1 MLQSRS
7 ARSAPR
13 RAATLL
19 GLAATAALCAP
30 ATASADAPWGPVA
43 DAGPLATGYVRPAL
57 DVARDGTGAYG
68 ASVPDPR
75 FPRLPGIGQLGR
87 LAVGGA
93 PGALRD
99 RSDDLAAGPDAY
111 ATASFAI
118 LTTKRSSSSTD
129 TFRPR
134 VDVRAAFGS
143 TRDGRT
149 GEARTLAR
157 GLVLAGRPVLAVND
171 RGEAAAA
178 WIEDRSDVSDRLWLA
193 LRRPGQAFATPT
205 VLLGK
210 GNLSGVDVA
219 FGEGGDLVVA
229 AVRNVDGR
237 ARIVARVRRAGH
249 GFGEV
254 QDLGPNRGIATVRA
268 AMAPTGRAVVA
279 WGTQDGGIE
288 ANVPYRVYAA
298 VKPAGPRSFRDA
310 TLLDEAPIAAYP
322 AGPPQLGIARDGTAT
337 VAWSMP
343 VRVQAG
349 SRELAFPVRTATTGT
364 DAVFRAPLDSG
375 ATGAVRDVAV
385 NVDGATAVTVARLD
399 LQGPAGDAAVAL
411 VRPPGAALFGPPE
424 TIAAES
430 VGADGPAVT
439 FDPQGRVLALWS
451 RTTGEDQQLR
461 IAVRPPAVSG

>member
-1 MLQSRS
+1 MQHLRSDRS
-7 ARSAPR
+7 ALR
-13 RAATLL
+13 RTGRLAGLVAA
-19 GLAATAALCAP
+19 AALAAP
-30 ATASADAPWGPVA
+30 ATAAADAPWGPVT

-57 DVARDGTGAYG
+57 DVARGRAGVYG
-68 ASVPDPR
+68 ASVPDAR
-75 FPRLPGIGQLGR
+75 FPRLPGDGRLGR
-87 LAVGGA
+87 LAPGGA
-93 PGALRD
+93 VGVLRE
-99 RSDDLAAGPDAY
+99 RADDLAAGPVAY
-111 ATASFAI
+111 ATSSFAI
-118 LTTKRSSSSTD
+118 LTTKLSSSSTD
-129 TFRPR
+129 SFRPR
-134 VDVRAAFGS
+134 IDVRAAFGS

-157 GLVLAGRPVLAVND
+157 GLVLAGQPVLAVND

-237 ARIVARVRRAGH
+237 ARVVARVRRAGH
-249 GFGEV
+249 GFGDV
-254 QDLGPNRGIATVRA
+254 QDLGPNRGVATVRA
-268 AMAPTGRAVVA
+268 AMAATGRAVVA

-288 ANVPYRVYAA
+288 ANLPYRVYAA

-310 TLLDEAPIAAYP
+310 TLLDEAPVAAYP

-337 VAWSMP
+337 AAWSMP

-349 SRELAFPVRTATTGT
+349 ARDLTFPVRTATTGT
-364 DAVFRAPLDSG
+364 DAVFRAPLDTG

-385 NVDGATAVTVARLD
+385 NVDSATAVAVARLD
-399 LQGPAGDAAVAL
+399 FEGAAGDAAIAL
-411 VRPPGAALFGPPE
+411 VRPPGAPLFGPPE

-451 RTTGEDQQLR
+451 RTSPEGQQLR